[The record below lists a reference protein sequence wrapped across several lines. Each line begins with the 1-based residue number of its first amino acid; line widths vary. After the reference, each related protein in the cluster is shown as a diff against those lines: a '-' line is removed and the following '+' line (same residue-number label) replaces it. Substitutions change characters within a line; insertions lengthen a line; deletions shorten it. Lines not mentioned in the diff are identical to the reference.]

1 MLNGCKNVNDLEQKE
16 CLLSMRHQPSL
27 SIYEYTGTREM
38 RSVTN
43 KNMRMIVNIKGPLS
57 GLRQFLTIESRLK
70 IMENAFYFMLKAL
83 LRS

>member
-1 MLNGCKNVNDLEQKE
+1 
-16 CLLSMRHQPSL
+16 
-27 SIYEYTGTREM
+27 M

-57 GLRQFLTIESRLK
+57 GLRQFLTIENPLK
-70 IMENAFYFMLKAL
+70 MMENAFYFMLKAL